1 MSLGEIGENQGS
13 WEETGNAPMIIL
25 RYMGSG
31 MYERCD
37 LELGR
42 PYLSPKGKEDTYK
55 DNRNRS
61 LDKRESERNIVP
73 KMAVKQ
79 NTVYERFLTSFKFV
93 ERVSVRECHED

>member
-55 DNRNRS
+55 DTFYV
-61 LDKRESERNIVP
+61 LFVDGITRNIT
-73 KMAVKQ
+73 KDKDLKD
-79 NTVYERFLTSFKFV
+79 YEIPDKG
-93 ERVSVRECHED
+93 

>member
-13 WEETGNAPMIIL
+13 GEETGNAPMIIL

-79 NTVYERFLTSFKFV
+79 NTV
-93 ERVSVRECHED
+93 

>member
-55 DNRNRS
+55 DN
-61 LDKRESERNIVP
+61 
-73 KMAVKQ
+73 
-79 NTVYERFLTSFKFV
+79 
-93 ERVSVRECHED
+93 

>member
-55 DNRNRS
+55 DTKYQTKARTERS
-61 LDKRESERNIVP
+61 TTNDCI
-73 KMAVKQ
+73 
-79 NTVYERFLTSFKFV
+79 T
-93 ERVSVRECHED
+93 

>member
-1 MSLGEIGENQGS
+1 
-13 WEETGNAPMIIL
+13 
-25 RYMGSG
+25 MGSG

-79 NTVYERFLTSFKFV
+79 NTV
-93 ERVSVRECHED
+93 

>member
-13 WEETGNAPMIIL
+13 WAETGNAPMIIL

-79 NTVYERFLTSFKFV
+79 NTV
-93 ERVSVRECHED
+93 

>member
-13 WEETGNAPMIIL
+13 WEETGKAPTKIL
-25 RYMGSG
+25 RYMGNG
-31 MYERCD
+31 MYERCVP
-37 LELGR
+37 ELGR

-79 NTVYERFLTSFKFV
+79 NTV
-93 ERVSVRECHED
+93 